1 MFRRRRH
8 ELGSD
13 VEDAARAFDAILEE
27 LEPAKAA
34 LVEAAPGTRLP
45 GTPSPEALVRFIA
58 GAERARASMTTW
70 WLPSLAG
77 EWAACSSGLDQA
89 LDAARLALQDPG
101 SDQAGFLRLV
111 ELIQT
116 VLDPLEP
123 FAAAE
128 RALRR
133 ARR

>member
-1 MFRRRRH
+1 MVRRRPH

-13 VEDAARAFDAILEE
+13 VAAAARAFDAVLEE

-34 LVEAAPGTRLP
+34 LAGAAPGTRLP
-45 GTPSPEALVRFIA
+45 GIPLAEALARFIA
-58 GAERARASMTTW
+58 GAERARASMPAW

-77 EWAACSSGLDQA
+77 DWAACSSGLDRA
-89 LDAARLALQDPG
+89 LDAARLALQHPLPDR
-101 SDQAGFLRLV
+101 AGFVGLV

-128 RALRR
+128 QALRR
-133 ARR
+133 VRR